1 MGLRTLGLVEAFAK
15 LWGNKLSL
23 CFFLWKHHWIKKVLK
38 SFTVSYL
45 SQIGSLSNIL
55 TQGGGLALIWKEEV
69 LLDVINF
76 TANHILAK
84 VKEED
89 GFKWFLTCFYG
100 WLEANQRD
108 KSWKLLSHL
117 KNFMDGP
124 SLYIGDFNAFLHA
137 LEKLRKQPLQICQ
150 VNAFWGVLDLCWL
163 DKLGFRG
170 NLFTWSN
177 KWPRDANMKVRLDRA
192 MATKEWREKY

>member
-1 MGLRTLGLVEAFAK
+1 M
-15 LWGNKLSL
+15 
-23 CFFLWKHHWIKKVLK
+23 
-38 SFTVSYL
+38 
-45 SQIGSLSNIL
+45 
-55 TQGGGLALIWKEEV
+55 IWKEEV

-150 VNAFWGVLDLCWL
+150 VNAF
-163 DKLGFRG
+163 
-170 NLFTWSN
+170 
-177 KWPRDANMKVRLDRA
+177 
-192 MATKEWREKY
+192 